1 LSSIPIGLGSMWVA
15 LRRSSVL
22 RKGLAW
28 HDGGRCRALATK
40 ALPCTT
46 ANAVAPVASEK
57 DASSDNSKRSL
68 LLYWKLAKGKLTV
81 WVSLSAIPGY
91 LVALPGAIDP
101 MVLAA
106 LAGGTFLTSASAQT
120 INQIAEVDRDGRMRR
135 TMQRPLPLGQLTSAE
150 AACFAATSGSIGLAT
165 LSLGATPA
173 SAGVAAATMAIYVGL
188 YTPLKVLTPYNT
200 HVGAVS
206 GALPTLLGFTA
217 ALGMDLLASPWAPH
231 AFWLFGMQ
239 VLWQMPHF
247 YALAWLHKRDYIRGG
262 YNMFPLNDETGHL
275 TAAMSKPYLVALC
288 AMPWGLS
295 ACGLASWMLPIGAIA
310 PSALWWRSL
319 RAFEEKPTTGSCRR
333 FFLGSLSY
341 LLSLLALFAAF
352 AKVQRPAL
360 PTTDPNRTTGCE
372 ATSATTMGRTVEGST
387 MITEHVVDDLATEA
401 LPVTEWETLEPRWR
415 EKMRAR
421 FLSACPHE
429 KVRHYLFGV
438 GKSGCPMCRESF

>member
-1 LSSIPIGLGSMWVA
+1 
-15 LRRSSVL
+15 VL
-22 RKGLAW
+22 RAGLALP
-28 HDGGRCRALATK
+28 GCRTLAPK

-46 ANAVAPVASEK
+46 TTAVAPIASEK
-57 DASSDNSKRSL
+57 DASSDSSKRSL

-101 MVLAA
+101 TVLTA
-106 LAGGTFLTSASAQT
+106 LACGTFLTSASAQT
-120 INQIAEVDRDGRMRR
+120 LNQIAEVDRDGRMRR

-150 AACFAATSGSIGLAT
+150 AACFAATTGSLGLAT

-188 YTPLKVLTPYNT
+188 YTPLKVRTPYNT
-200 HVGAVS
+200 HVGAIS
-206 GALPTLLGFTA
+206 GALPTLLGFA
-217 ALGMDLLASPWAPH
+217 GALGMDLLASPWAPH
-231 AFWLFGMQ
+231 ALWLFGMQ

-319 RAFEEKPTTGSCRR
+319 RTFEKKPTTGSCRR

-352 AKVQRPAL
+352 AKVERPAL
-360 PTTDPNRTTGCE
+360 PTTGLNQTTGCE
-372 ATSATTMGRTVEGST
+372 ATSATAGCTTMGRAVEGPT
-387 MITEHVVDDLATEA
+387 MITEQFEDDPATDA
-401 LPVTEWETLEPRWR
+401 LPMQEWETLEPRWR
-415 EKMRAR
+415 EKMRSC